1 MPAWPDTGRATLR
14 RPADPVR
21 PGDAEGA
28 ASHLYDAYADRL
40 NDYAVS
46 LLHDQDAA
54 AAVVHDAIVT
64 AFVRTGRPAE
74 PGRLRTWLYAV
85 VRRLCRSRGRAAARA
100 DAPTAPLPAGAGTAA
115 YPSGGAAP
123 QEPVSVSD
131 ADPELATLVHRA
143 LAELDPAD
151 REVLDLAIRHGLG
164 EAATAEVVG
173 ATPRRIAARLAHA
186 RDHLENAAAALV
198 LARTGRAHCPGL
210 SAMLDG
216 RQGPLTEPLRRRVAR
231 HVSACAE
238 CTEARR
244 RRVSAV
250 RLLDL
255 IPIMYAPLSLR
266 RRVLGTCADPARA
279 AAAALGDEHF
289 GPDGLPAPPGRRRG
303 GRSRGGR
310 SARAGHRRAAPA
322 RPRRTFTLVSVLAC
336 LGLVIGTLLG
346 ATYLDATRTGRGAQP
361 LVLPTPTPDA
371 GGTDAPGTD
380 TGGLAPDGGRTGGAP
395 EETAEPEE
403 ASTRAP
409 EEPAGPRDAVPAR
422 TPRVRVSPIPQSG
435 PATSPPPR
443 PRPRASSRPTPRPV
457 TPGLAVSCPATLGD
471 DRSGVIRISARGA
484 TLAWHAVVT
493 GDLVLSPARGRLKAG
508 ASALLTV
515 TAEGPDPGRGVIR
528 FESGAGTRTCT
539 ISWHGESP
547 SPSDSPTQDETPSP
561 GSPPS
566 PGPSSGDGPV
576 TADPDDATAT
586 ETVSTDNS

>member
-1 MPAWPDTGRATLR
+1 MPAWPDTGRATPR

-28 ASHLYDAYADRL
+28 ASQLYDAYADRL

-54 AAVVHDAIVT
+54 AAVVHDTIVT
-64 AFVRTGRPAE
+64 AFVRADRPAE

-85 VRRLCRSRGRAAARA
+85 VRRLCRARGRAAARA

-115 YPSGGAAP
+115 YPAGGGAP

-164 EAATAEVVG
+164 EAETAAVVG
-173 ATPRRIAARLAHA
+173 ATPRRIGARLAHA
-186 RDHLENAAAALV
+186 REHLENAAAVLV

-266 RRVLGTCADPARA
+266 RRVLDTCADPARA

-289 GPDGLPAPPGRRRG
+289 GPDGLPAPPDRRRG

-310 SARAGHRRAAPA
+310 RGRRAAPA

-336 LGLVIGTLLG
+336 LGLGIGTLLG

-371 GGTDAPGTD
+371 GGTDAQGTD
-380 TGGLAPDGGRTGGAP
+380 TGTLAPDGGRTGGAP
-395 EETAEPEE
+395 EETADPED
-403 ASTRAP
+403 AATRRAP
-409 EEPAGPRDAVPAR
+409 EEPAEPRDDVPAR
-422 TPRVRVSPIPQSG
+422 TPLVRVSAIPRSG

-443 PRPRASSRPTPRPV
+443 PRPRASSRPAPPRPV

-471 DRSGVIRISARGA
+471 DRTGVIRIAARGA
-484 TLAWHAVVT
+484 TLAWRATTT

-528 FESGAGTRTCT
+528 FESSRGARTCT

-547 SPSDSPTQDETPSP
+547 SPSDSPTQDESP
-561 GSPPS
+561 APDSPPS
-566 PGPSSGDGPV
+566 PGPSSGDDPV
-576 TADPDDATAT
+576 TADPDDATAS
-586 ETVSTDNS
+586 ETVSSDNS